1 MSDRAYLF
9 SVGACI
15 LLSLYFEVDLMI
27 YLLGTVMFIE
37 GITGFTLTRQTQK
50 LRNVRLESGL
60 LTYPTKQRFNFDGFR
75 ALRIVFSLVLTAS
88 YLAVNE
94 YDYEMI
100 WFFPWFLGFALLGAG
115 ISSVCPVLLGMRWLG
130 FK

>member
-27 YLLGTVMFIE
+27 YILVTVMLIE
-37 GITGFTLTRQTQK
+37 GVTGFTLTRLTQK
-50 LRNVRLESGL
+50 IRNVKLESGL
-60 LTYPTKQRFNFDGFR
+60 LSYPTKQRFNFDGFR

-94 YDYEMI
+94 YDYEII

-130 FK
+130 FR